1 MVAAGPRGDV
11 CVFGAL
17 SAPLAL
23 PDAIERALCNHPKT
37 RQAWADVKAA
47 AAAVG
52 VSRAAYLPGV
62 TANWQGVRDE
72 TTTNIDGFPQFN
84 SKYRNSLLRTDSISL
99 SWVLYDF
106 GGRRAALSNATALLV
121 AARATEDAT
130 LQETFAS
137 VAKDYYAA
145 QAAEGALAAAQEIE
159 RHASDSFKAATAK
172 VDKGVAPISDQL
184 QAQTSWADAVVN
196 RTKAEGEYK
205 NAVGT
210 LAADMNLEPDTPL
223 ALPEVAEGVLPD
235 AQFDES
241 ISELIGE
248 AKRSHPSIA
257 AAQAQLEAS
266 EAKVAQTK
274 AQGMPTLSLVA
285 KYSRNN
291 QPTTLQI
298 GQPQFAT
305 TGREWYLGLQ
315 LTIPLFEG
323 FGRTYQVEQAR
334 AQAEHE
340 RDVLEEARRQVGLDV
355 WISYQALQVA
365 KVNVG
370 NSAML
375 LDVAGRSYQAAQR
388 RYDQGVGSILE
399 LLTTQ
404 SSLASAKRQ
413 RIQALTD
420 WRSARLQLAA
430 KLGRAGLWDVGKSP

>member
-1 MVAAGPRGDV
+1 
-11 CVFGAL
+11 
-17 SAPLAL
+17 
-23 PDAIERALCNHPKT
+23 
-37 RQAWADVKAA
+37 
-47 AAAVG
+47 
-52 VSRAAYLPGV
+52 
-62 TANWQGVRDE
+62 
-72 TTTNIDGFPQFN
+72 
-84 SKYRNSLLRTDSISL
+84 
-99 SWVLYDF
+99 
-106 GGRRAALSNATALLV
+106 
-121 AARATEDAT
+121 
-130 LQETFAS
+130 
-137 VAKDYYAA
+137 
-145 QAAEGALAAAQEIE
+145 
-159 RHASDSFKAATAK
+159 
-172 VDKGVAPISDQL
+172 
-184 QAQTSWADAVVN
+184 
-196 RTKAEGEYK
+196 
-205 NAVGT
+205 
-210 LAADMNLEPDTPL
+210 MNLEPDTPL